1 MNDLEGLS
9 REFEKSLRLRYFKE
23 TTIKETM
30 RQLADFIHC
39 LSVCH
44 GVREAEAV
52 TREMIEAYQVRLYEH
67 INSMG
72 RPNGIACQNMT
83 LGIVKRFMKFLKR
96 NDYIVSDPAA
106 DISYARLPRRLP
118 AGILSISEMRRI
130 LHAPDT
136 KTLLGYR
143 DRTMFEVLYSTG
155 VRRSE
160 LGKLTLNDVDYHDG
174 FLRINQGKGGKDRV
188 VPLGRIACRYLENY
202 IKSVRPELIRDPC
215 NNHVFLSSRGAKLG
229 RCLVW
234 KLIKKYARL
243 AKIQK
248 NIHCHT
254 FRHSCAT
261 AMLRN
266 KADIRTIQELL
277 GHASLES
284 TQIYTHVTITDL
296 KEVHRRCHPR
306 EQDKE

>member
-188 VPLGRIACRYLENY
+188 VPLGRIACRYL
-202 IKSVRPELIRDPC
+202 
-215 NNHVFLSSRGAKLG
+215 
-229 RCLVW
+229 
-234 KLIKKYARL
+234 
-243 AKIQK
+243 
-248 NIHCHT
+248 
-254 FRHSCAT
+254 
-261 AMLRN
+261 
-266 KADIRTIQELL
+266 
-277 GHASLES
+277 
-284 TQIYTHVTITDL
+284 
-296 KEVHRRCHPR
+296 
-306 EQDKE
+306 